1 MLRKLLTVIALF
13 GITSY
18 SIAQTQSGTLKGTIT
33 EDATGESVPMAN
45 VVVELN
51 GTIIA
56 GAVADFD
63 GKYTIKPIDP
73 GKYTVKISFI
83 GFATKEISDV
93 LITSNKITFVN
104 AALKTESSVI
114 GEVELVEYVVPLID
128 PDKTGAVKTKEE
140 ITALPTRN
148 VQSVAAQTAGIYQE
162 DEGGDVNVRGARSD
176 ATFYYIDGVK
186 VRASNKLPQASIEQ
200 MTVIT
205 GGLPASYGDAT
216 GWYY

>member
-18 SIAQTQSGTLKGTIT
+18 TIAQTQSGTLKGTIT

-51 GTIIA
+51 GAIIA

-128 PDKTGAVKTKEE
+128 PP
-140 ITALPTRN
+140 IPLWL
-148 VQSVAAQTAGIYQE
+148 
-162 DEGGDVNVRGARSD
+162 DV
-176 ATFYYIDGVK
+176 T
-186 VRASNKLPQASIEQ
+186 P
-200 MTVIT
+200 
-205 GGLPASYGDAT
+205 
-216 GWYY
+216 

>member
-51 GTIIA
+51 GAIIA

-83 GFATKEISDV
+83 GFESQTVSVANTDNISVQLIAADSSLDEVVVTGYGTQLRRNITGSVATIDSEVIENRALTSAGAALSGTTAGVFVSQNSGEAGQDEIS
-93 LITSNKITFVN
+93 I
-104 AALKTESSVI
+104 
-114 GEVELVEYVVPLID
+114 
-128 PDKTGAVKTKEE
+128 
-140 ITALPTRN
+140 R
-148 VQSVAAQTAGIYQE
+148 
-162 DEGGDVNVRGARSD
+162 VRGQS
-176 ATFYYIDGVK
+176 TLNLSLIH
-186 VRASNKLPQASIEQ
+186 I
-200 MTVIT
+200 
-205 GGLPASYGDAT
+205 
-216 GWYY
+216 